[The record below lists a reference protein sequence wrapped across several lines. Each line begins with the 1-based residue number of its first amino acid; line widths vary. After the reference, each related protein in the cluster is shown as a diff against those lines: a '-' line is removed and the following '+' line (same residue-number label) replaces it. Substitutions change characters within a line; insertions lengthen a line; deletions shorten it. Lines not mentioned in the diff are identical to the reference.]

1 MELTLMP
8 CDQEQNG
15 REAFARGGGPVDVG
29 ERWAYRVAPHHGPV
43 AEVEVLKMGT
53 QRPVR
58 VKVRF
63 VAEEAEG
70 RQEWVPPARLR
81 VAWQDKDAWLARE
94 ERWSELTRD
103 SPDDDDTAFR
113 AVVILFDERLWEGV
127 VSFGVNYRDRGLLY
141 IDDFPALTALLDVPA
156 SFFFSDPR
164 AFNDTDGALTAPWP
178 TTVEVARLLARTR
191 ADHLMA
197 VVDKHERQARQDAI
211 YGRYYTGRG
220 KNPGTHISP
229 EICAEVHRSYQPA
242 YNLLRQWCGA
252 DVVESFEELKAL
264 RDEVLRIGQLMEQA
278 IGSLRQA
285 GQTRA
290 ADRFERELGIPL
302 ETLRQAERDD

>member
-1 MELTLMP
+1 M
-8 CDQEQNG
+8 
-15 REAFARGGGPVDVG
+15 DVG
-29 ERWAYRVAPHHGPV
+29 ERWAYRAAPHHGPV

-58 VKVRF
+58 VEVLF

-94 ERWSELTRD
+94 EQWSELTRD
-103 SPDDDDTAFR
+103 SPDDDDIAFR
-113 AVVILFDERLWEGV
+113 AVIILFDEHLWEGV

-141 IDDFPALTALLDVPA
+141 IDDVPALAALLDVPE
-156 SFFFSDPR
+156 SFFSRAPR
-164 AFNDTDGALTAPWP
+164 AFTDTDGALTTPWP

-191 ADHLMA
+191 ADHLMT
-197 VVDKHERQARQDAI
+197 VVHEHERQARQDAI
-211 YGRYYTGRG
+211 YGRYYPGRG

-229 EICAEVHRSYQPA
+229 EICAEVDRSSQPA
-242 YNLLRQWCGA
+242 YDLLRQWCGV

-278 IGSLRQA
+278 IGCLRQA
-285 GQTRA
+285 GQAKT

-302 ETLRQAERDD
+302 ETLRQAEGND

>member
-1 MELTLMP
+1 ME
-8 CDQEQNG
+8 
-15 REAFARGGGPVDVG
+15 VG
-29 ERWAYRVAPHHGPV
+29 ERWAHRVAPHHGPV

-53 QRPVR
+53 QRPLR

-63 VAEEAEG
+63 IAEEAEG

-94 ERWSELTRD
+94 ERWNELTRD
-103 SPDDDDTAFR
+103 SPDDEDTAFR
-113 AVVILFDERLWEGV
+113 AVVILFDEHLWEGL

-141 IDDFPALTALLDVPA
+141 VDDVPALAALLDVPE
-156 SFFFSDPR
+156 SFFCSDPR
-164 AFNDTDGALTAPWP
+164 AITDTDGALTAPWP

-197 VVDKHERQARQDAI
+197 VVDQHERRARQAAI
-211 YGRYYTGRG
+211 YGRYYPGRG

-229 EICAEVHRSYQPA
+229 EICAEVDRSSQPA
-242 YNLLRQWCGA
+242 YDLLRQWCGA
-252 DVVESFEELKAL
+252 DVAESFEELKAL
-264 RDEVLRIGQLMEQA
+264 RDEVFRIGQLMEQA
-278 IGSLRQA
+278 IGCLRQA
-285 GQTRA
+285 GQVRA

-302 ETLRQAERDD
+302 ETLRHAERDD

>member
-1 MELTLMP
+1 MLEG
-8 CDQEQNG
+8 C
-15 REAFARGGGPVDVG
+15 RRGEERSVEVG
-29 ERWAYRVAPHHGPV
+29 ERWAYRAAPHHGPV
-43 AEVEVLKMGT
+43 AEVEVLKLGT

-58 VKVRF
+58 VKIRF

-81 VAWQDKDAWLARE
+81 AAWKDKDAWLASE

-103 SPDDDDTAFR
+103 SPDDEDPAFR
-113 AVVILFDERLWEGV
+113 AVIILFDEHLWEGV
-127 VSFGVNYRDRGLLY
+127 VSFGVNSRDRGLLY
-141 IDDFPALTALLDVPA
+141 VDDVPALAELLDVPE
-156 SFFFSDPR
+156 SFFRSDPR
-164 AFNDTDGALTAPWP
+164 TFTDTDGSLTAPWP

-191 ADHLMA
+191 ADHLMTL
-197 VVDKHERQARQDAI
+197 VDKHERQARQDAI
-211 YGRYYTGRG
+211 YGRYYPGRG

-229 EICAEVHRSYQPA
+229 EICAEVDRSSQPA
-242 YNLLRQWCGA
+242 YDLLRQWCGA

-278 IGSLRQA
+278 IGCLRQA
-285 GQTRA
+285 GQAKA
-290 ADRFERELGIPL
+290 ADRFERELGVPL

>member
-1 MELTLMP
+1 M
-8 CDQEQNG
+8 
-15 REAFARGGGPVDVG
+15 DVG
-29 ERWAYRVAPHHGPV
+29 ERWAYRLAPHHGPV

-81 VAWQDKDAWLARE
+81 VVWQDKDAWLARE

-103 SPDDDDTAFR
+103 SPDDDNTTFR
-113 AVVILFDERLWEGV
+113 AVVILFDEHLWEGM

-141 IDDFPALTALLDVPA
+141 VDDVPALAALLDVPE
-156 SFFFSDPR
+156 SFFCNDPR
-164 AFNDTDGALTAPWP
+164 AFADKDGALTAPWP

-197 VVDKHERQARQDAI
+197 VVAKHERQARRDAI
-211 YGRYYTGRG
+211 YGRYYPGRG
-220 KNPGTHISP
+220 KNPGIHISA
-229 EICAEVHRSYQPA
+229 EICAEVDRSSQPA

-278 IGSLRQA
+278 IGCLRQA

-302 ETLRQAERDD
+302 ETLRQAERAD